1 MTRRRNLLEI
11 EYARRSTRLRMLR
24 TCATEFGSDTRWA
37 GRRRHRVTVGGCG
50 IAPRSARGARTWELD
65 LRRGPGRGSPGPAPR
80 IELKKLVI
88 PYAQH

>member
-1 MTRRRNLLEI
+1 
-11 EYARRSTRLRMLR
+11 MLR

-50 IAPRSARGARTWELD
+50 IAPRSARAVPALGELD
-65 LRRGPGRGSPGPAPR
+65 LRAGPGSPGPAPR